1 MLSVTCSAR
10 VKPMLKIKA
19 AMAAIPMMVFV
30 VIVVRLILM
39 NKYFKERNFR
49 CKDRDFLGKVKRL
62 GKNLDTFSGKIRT
75 FADRFPN

>member
-30 VIVVRLILM
+30 VIVGLVLC
-39 NKYFKERNFR
+39 E
-49 CKDRDFLGKVKRL
+49 
-62 GKNLDTFSGKIRT
+62 
-75 FADRFPN
+75 